1 MAHCGYVSPQW
12 SHYCNRS
19 IEVLLLLGDPS
30 LWLDYATA
38 HLGPINLKELEGL
51 LDGDELCGAPAV
63 NTQRGFS
70 FPG

>member
-12 SHYCNRS
+12 SHCCNRS
-19 IEVLLLLGDPS
+19 IEVLLLSGDPS
-30 LWLDYATA
+30 LWLDYATS

-70 FPG
+70 FPA